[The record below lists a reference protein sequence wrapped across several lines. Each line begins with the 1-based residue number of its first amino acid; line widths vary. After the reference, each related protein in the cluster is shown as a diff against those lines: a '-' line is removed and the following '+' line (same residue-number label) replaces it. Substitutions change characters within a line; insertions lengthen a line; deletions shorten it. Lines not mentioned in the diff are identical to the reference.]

1 MNSYS
6 RSYETSWTWKKGDSM
21 ERTLRENRKIGKN
34 VNERENSYEN
44 KKIEFIENNVINTSL
59 NEGPSCI
66 SDFSQQNI
74 SQSDY
79 FQEQPTSI
87 PSFMDSTQPINQHY
101 ERDNIKAGKMTF
113 KRDNIRC
120 ENNEKLSTREHII
133 QRKVNPF
140 LVDNDFKKDLEI
152 QNEFLI
158 PKNSNFEK
166 EETLS
171 L

>member
-1 MNSYS
+1 MNSYN
-6 RSYETSWTWKKGDSM
+6 RTYETSWTWKKGDSM
-21 ERTLRENRKIGKN
+21 KRTLRENKN
-34 VNERENSYEN
+34 KNE
-44 KKIEFIENNVINTSL
+44 KIEFIENNVINVSL
-59 NEGPSCI
+59 NENPPCI

-74 SQSDY
+74 SQNES
-79 FQEQPTSI
+79 FRQHPTSI
-87 PSFMDSTQPINQHY
+87 PSFMDSTQPINHQY
-101 ERDNIKAGKMTF
+101 ETDNIKAGKMTF

-158 PKNSNFEK
+158 PKNSNYEK
-166 EETLS
+166 GETLS

>member
-1 MNSYS
+1 MNSYN

-34 VNERENSYEN
+34 VNERENRHEH

-59 NEGPSCI
+59 NENSQCI

-79 FQEQPTSI
+79 FQEQPTLSYVNNNLTASI
-87 PSFMDSTQPINQHY
+87 NT
-101 ERDNIKAGKMTF
+101 GKMTF

>member
-1 MNSYS
+1 MNSHN
-6 RSYETSWTWKKGDSM
+6 RNYETSWTWKKGDSM
-21 ERTLRENRKIGKN
+21 ERTLRENRKRGKN
-34 VNERENSYEN
+34 ESSRENRNKN
-44 KKIEFIENNVINTSL
+44 KKIEFIENNVINVSL
-59 NEGPSCI
+59 NENSQCI
-66 SDFSQQNI
+66 SDFSQQNVCQNE
-74 SQSDY
+74 SFHEHPS
-79 FQEQPTSI
+79 SI
-87 PSFMDSTQPINQHY
+87 TTFMDSMQPINQHY

-120 ENNEKLSTREHII
+120 ENNEKLSMREHII

-158 PKNSNFEK
+158 PKNSNYEK
-166 EETLS
+166 GETLS

>member
-6 RSYETSWTWKKGDSM
+6 TSYETSWTWKKGDSM
-21 ERTLRENRKIGKN
+21 KRTLRENRKYKKN
-34 VNERENSYEN
+34 KNTDG
-44 KKIEFIENNVINTSL
+44 KIEFIKNNVINVSL
-59 NEGPSCI
+59 NDNPSSI

-74 SQSDY
+74 SQTQN
-79 FQEQPTSI
+79 FHEQPTSI
-87 PSFMDSTQPINQHY
+87 PSFMDSTPTINHQY
-101 ERDNIKAGKMTF
+101 ETDNIKTGKMTF

-120 ENNEKLSTREHII
+120 ENNEKLSSREHII

-158 PKNSNFEK
+158 PKNSNYEK
-166 EETLS
+166 GETLS

>member
-21 ERTLRENRKIGKN
+21 KRTLRENRKNRKN
-34 VNERENSYEN
+34 VNERENRHEN

-59 NEGPSCI
+59 NENSQCI

-74 SQSDY
+74 SQSEN
-79 FQEQPTSI
+79 FHQHPTSI
-87 PSFMDSTQPINQHY
+87 PSFMDSTPPVNHQY
-101 ERDNIKAGKMTF
+101 KTENIKAGKMTF

>member
-21 ERTLRENRKIGKN
+21 KRTLRENKGKN
-34 VNERENSYEN
+34 ENE
-44 KKIEFIENNVINTSL
+44 KIEFIENNVINVSL
-59 NEGPSCI
+59 NENSPSI

-74 SQSDY
+74 SQTQN
-79 FQEQPTSI
+79 FHEQPTSI
-87 PSFMDSTQPINQHY
+87 PSFMDSTPTINHQY
-101 ERDNIKAGKMTF
+101 ETDNIKTGKMTF

-120 ENNEKLSTREHII
+120 ENNEKLSSREHII

-158 PKNSNFEK
+158 PKNSNYEK
-166 EETLS
+166 GETLS

>member
-21 ERTLRENRKIGKN
+21 ERTLRENGKIGKN
-34 VNERENSYEN
+34 VNERKNSYEN
-44 KKIEFIENNVINTSL
+44 KKIEFIENNVINTIL

-79 FQEQPTSI
+79 FQEQPTLSCVNNNLPRSI
-87 PSFMDSTQPINQHY
+87 NT
-101 ERDNIKAGKMTF
+101 GKMTF
-113 KRDNIRC
+113 KRDNIRS
-120 ENNEKLSTREHII
+120 ESNEKLSTREHII

-152 QNEFLI
+152 QSEFLI
-158 PKNSNFEK
+158 PKNSNYEK
-166 EETLS
+166 GESLS